1 MLHLFSSAIR
11 SARHSTIKVHNLRL
25 FTNLPLPPHL
35 HKRARIV
42 DDCVSLSVVYHC
54 HAPFHSLTAVSLT
67 RQLESLLAS
76 SVFTVGL
83 VQRSRVV
90 DCSFKRT
97 ERAWEQRYCTRK
109 YNTARLISQGR
120 LLTMSTR
127 LPRLT
132 TLIRKEISHYN
143 QASLAENFNLY
154 ST

>member
-1 MLHLFSSAIR
+1 MLHLFSSTIR

-25 FTNLPLPPHL
+25 FTNLPLPPYL
-35 HKRARIV
+35 LKRACIV
-42 DDCVSLSVVYHC
+42 DNCVSLSVVYHC
-54 HAPFHSLTAVSLT
+54 HAPFHSLTAISLT

-76 SVFTVGL
+76 SVGL

-90 DCSFKRT
+90 DCSFRRT

-132 TLIRKEISHYN
+132 TLVRKEISHYN

>member
-1 MLHLFSSAIR
+1 MLHLFSSTIR
-11 SARHSTIKVHNLRL
+11 RARHSTIKVHNLP
-25 FTNLPLPPHL
+25 FPPHL

-42 DDCVSLSVVYHC
+42 DNCVSLSVVYHC

-76 SVFTVGL
+76 SVGL

-90 DCSFKRT
+90 DCSFRRT

-132 TLIRKEISHYN
+132 TLVRKEISHYN
-143 QASLAENFNLY
+143 QASLADNFNLY